1 MVSVM
6 SNKGKWMR
14 VFMAV
19 MIVMVVLSM
28 LLSVFR

>member
-6 SNKGKWMR
+6 SNMGKWMR
-14 VFMAV
+14 IFMAV

>member
-14 VFMAV
+14 IFMAV